1 MLNEQKLLDGK
12 IFFVDDEKCFSIG
25 SRRLTQSDVSSIAKI
40 DEIVKVLFYYIIFD
54 SVDFSIFK
62 GSEIKQF
69 SFLHGNFSG
78 EHLRQLAELRSLKTI
93 QVLDTEISDADLAL
107 FKINRPDIAFK

>member
-1 MLNEQKLLDGK
+1 
-12 IFFVDDEKCFSIG
+12 
-25 SRRLTQSDVSSIAKI
+25 
-40 DEIVKVLFYYIIFD
+40 
-54 SVDFSIFK
+54 
-62 GSEIKQF
+62 
-69 SFLHGNFSG
+69 LHGNFSG